1 VAFFGIDEPSD
12 VDLFQ
17 LQTAVGWMQPCPR
30 CWTCLFAP
38 IIPFPHG
45 ISAQV
50 GAGLHVGPDQ
60 TVASFV
66 AFCLQGAVMPAMN
79 LRAASTCKV
88 ATQGKDPNMS
98 GTALSS
104 ENPGGIALPWSNVTG
119 MMTSWRH

>member
-1 VAFFGIDEPSD
+1 MPALLDVSLRSD
-12 VDLFQ
+12 HPLPTRHF
-17 LQTAVGWMQPCPR
+17 
-30 CWTCLFAP
+30 
-38 IIPFPHG
+38 
-45 ISAQV
+45 
-50 GAGLHVGPDQ
+50 GAGPHVGPDQ

-104 ENPGGIALPWSNVTG
+104 ENPGEIALPWSNVAG
-119 MMTSWRH
+119 MMTS